1 MGGPNM
7 RTGIINKLTAK
18 SVQSASDGMYS
29 DGGGL
34 FLRVRGHSKVWLFRF
49 TRDGKKR
56 EMGLG
61 SVSLAEARKKAADA
75 RAKVTVGLDPI
86 AERPKLE
93 RQRVAFSEAVER
105 HLATNNP
112 TWSNPK
118 HRQQWHNTLHTYA
131 AELMLLSVDEI
142 TAAHVADCLLPI
154 WLEKPE
160 TASRVRGRI
169 EKVLSG
175 CIARGERLGPNP
187 AALKDNLQHIL
198 PKQAVKVKHHSA
210 VPVDDAAT
218 AFGALWDKRRTGQ
231 GYAAAVTMIL
241 CACRSG
247 EVRRMQWNDID
258 GTTITLP
265 AERMKMRRSHR
276 IPINSGLALHLSE
289 TPRWAGT
296 RLIHPSKSTN
306 RPISDM
312 TIAQAMR
319 RCGLSDYTPHGWRST
334 FSVWAKREGFARELA
349 EDQLA
354 HTIGS
359 KVERAYQREDY
370 LEQRRAMMER
380 WSQFLGGGL

>member
-1 MGGPNM
+1 M
-7 RTGIINKLTAK
+7 RTGVLNKLTAK
-18 SVQSASDGMYS
+18 AVQSAGDGLHS

-34 FLRVRGHSKVWLFRF
+34 FLRVRGNSKVWLFRF

-61 SVSLAEARKKAADA
+61 AVSLAEARLKAADA
-75 RAKVTVGLDPI
+75 RAKVSDGIDPI
-86 AERPKLE
+86 ANRTKPE
-93 RQRVAFSEAVER
+93 RQRITFKGAVDR
-105 HLATNNP
+105 HLKTNNP

-131 AELMLLSVDEI
+131 APLMHMPVDEI
-142 TAAHVADCLLPI
+142 TTAHVADCLMPI
-154 WLEKPE
+154 WLEKAE

-169 EKVLSG
+169 EKVLSA

-198 PKQAVKVKHHSA
+198 PKQAVTVKHHAA
-210 VPVDDAAT
+210 VPVDEAPAAF
-218 AFGALWDKRRTGQ
+218 AALWGKRRAGQ

-241 CACRSG
+241 SACRSG
-247 EVRRMQWNDID
+247 EVRHMQWDDIVN
-258 GTTITLP
+258 TTITLP
-265 AERMKMRRSHR
+265 AERMKMRRNHR
-276 IPINSGLALHLSE
+276 IPVNWGLALHLSE

-296 RLIHPSKSTN
+296 KLIHPSRSTN
-306 RPISDM
+306 RSISDM

-319 RCGLSDYTPHGWRST
+319 RSGLGDYTPHGWRST
-334 FSVWAKREGFARELA
+334 LSVWAKREGFARELA

-380 WSQFLGGGL
+380 WSQFLAGGL